1 MTTYIALLRK
11 EAESD
16 YGVDF
21 PDFPGCVTAGRSLE
35 EARLMAEEALR
46 GHVET
51 MLEGQEA
58 LPEPTALDAIMVDAD
73 NRDAVAFLVELKLPS
88 ANAVRINVTIPEADL
103 RAIDELAKRQGVSRS
118 KLLLNAARR
127 LIDAA

>member
-11 EAESD
+11 EAKSD

-51 MLEGQEA
+51 MLEMGEV
-58 LPEPTALDAIMVDAD
+58 LPEPTSLDAVMAEPE
-73 NRDAVAFLVELKLPS
+73 NRDAIAFLVDLHLPS
-88 ANAVRINVTIPEADL
+88 SKAVRINVTIPEADL

-118 KLLLNAARR
+118 KLLLKAARR

>member
-11 EAESD
+11 EAKSD

-51 MLEGQEA
+51 MLEEGEA
-58 LPEPTALDAIMVDAD
+58 LPEPTALDAIMADPD
-73 NRDAVAFLVELKLPS
+73 NRDAVAFLVELHQPS
-88 ANAVRINVTIPEADL
+88 SKAVRINVTIPEADL